1 MGTLEKFAYRQSCII
16 THFEFSS
23 PTFAEVKIWF
33 QLDDSN
39 CSSERERRTEVV
51 RKFKDF
57 IILNVFFYLVREDDS
72 NCTSHYLKTKDKLAK
87 KPPWLTRLFLKN
99 CLKASHSN
107 HASCYKLSVNH
118 WQFSKIG
125 EELVK
130 KNEVSLHSLFP
141 RLPLLMHYLSAFKIS
156 LEEIRLP
163 MKLNTWSTLLYIT

>member
-1 MGTLEKFAYRQSCII
+1 MRTFEKFAYRQSCII
-16 THFEFSS
+16 AALFWISS

-33 QLDDSN
+33 LLDDSN
-39 CSSERERRTEVV
+39 CSDEEVV

-57 IILNVFFYLVREDDS
+57 IILNVFFFYLVREDDS

-156 LEEIRLP
+156 LEEIHLP
-163 MKLNTWSTLLYIT
+163 MKLNTWNTLLYIT

>member
-99 CLKASHSN
+99 CLKTKRHSN
-107 HASCYKLSVNH
+107 HAMLLQIV
-118 WQFSKIG
+118 SKPLTIFQNWRG
-125 EELVK
+125 VGKEEWSFIAFIVSAVTASYALLVSFQDISWG
-130 KNEVSLHSLFP
+130 NSLA
-141 RLPLLMHYLSAFKIS
+141 Y
-156 LEEIRLP
+156 EIEHL
-163 MKLNTWSTLLYIT
+163 KYYIT